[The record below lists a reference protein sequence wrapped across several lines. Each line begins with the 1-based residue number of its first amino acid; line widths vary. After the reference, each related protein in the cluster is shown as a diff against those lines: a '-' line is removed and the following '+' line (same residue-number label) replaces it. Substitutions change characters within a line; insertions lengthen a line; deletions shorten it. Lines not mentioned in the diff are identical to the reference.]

1 MRRAFHSI
9 FHFAL
14 DKIATVADCIQ
25 RVYGDIVSYIRLRAH
40 HHQEV
45 PHLVNA
51 YNAQVCVSN
60 LSVAQL
66 AFGAGDSANGI
77 YTRVNVVSKPGNSF
91 WH

>member
-9 FHFAL
+9 FHFSL
-14 DKIATVADCIQ
+14 DKIATIADCIQ
-25 RVYGDIVSYIRLRAH
+25 RVHGDIVSYITLRAH

-51 YNAQVCVSN
+51 YNVPACVSD
-60 LSVAQL
+60 LAGAQL

-77 YTRVNVVSKPGNSF
+77 
-91 WH
+91 